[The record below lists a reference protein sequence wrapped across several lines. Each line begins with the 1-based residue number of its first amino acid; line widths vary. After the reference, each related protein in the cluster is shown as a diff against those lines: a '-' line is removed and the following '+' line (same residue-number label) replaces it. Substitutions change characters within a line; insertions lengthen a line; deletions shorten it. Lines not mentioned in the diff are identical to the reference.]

1 MKSLPKIPPLAA
13 LTIALLT
20 ACGSVQDTV
29 PTTTVVTQPNIS
41 KIITPVTPA
50 IPEKPSTDAPSTDT
64 PSTDTPSTDTP
75 STDAPNTGITP
86 ETVQSKTVTVINDPT
101 TLEQGIT
108 RGSQSLQVQSVGR
121 LGAKAFIANPWNFEL
136 VANVAPPTTPNGV
149 LVRATHVTFN
159 SKYAI
164 VTYNREG
171 ATFAGALEVYDI
183 SNASHPVRISQ
194 ALFDDMDAN
203 VVSSPDED
211 LTGITNGRLYV
222 GGARKIAGTGHVRPA
237 VLSEFSI
244 TNGLLGP
251 SVKSIELDG
260 YSTNSIARYGPL
272 VMTSSGNADCDSP
285 TDPLRGGT
293 AVTRTK
299 IFETGS
305 PLEGLK
311 LKTFCRSQAVAVHHA
326 GPTETSYLAALEA
339 GENAKLHVYDMI
351 VAYKSKPSRLL
362 TTTMRTIDL
371 GSVTPVDNKNSMAI
385 NRGLVWIAAGDAGVK
400 AFNLGTFSSTP
411 AYTLFADDVPD
422 VTANSISIDG
432 DTAYVAYGEAG
443 VYVAKI
449 PQCNDPTKL
458 VATQVNCSTSGL
470 PLENKVLDWYG
481 KFSNVGGSANFA
493 AAKNGL
499 VFVAGGQGGLRI
511 IRKLP

>member
-20 ACGSVQDTV
+20 ACGSLQDTV
-29 PTTTVVTQPNIS
+29 PITRVITKPNNTN
-41 KIITPVTPA
+41 IITPVTPA
-50 IPEKPSTDAPSTDT
+50 NPETTRIETPSTEAPSTEA
-64 PSTDTPSTDTP
+64 PS
-75 STDAPNTGITP
+75 TGITP
-86 ETVQSKTVTVINDPT
+86 ETVQSKTVSVNNDPA

-108 RGSQSLQVQSVGR
+108 RGTQTLQMQNVGG
-121 LGAKAFIANPWNFEL
+121 LGTKAFIANPWNFEL
-136 VANVAPPTTPNGV
+136 VANVAPPITPNGV
-149 LVRATHVTFN
+149 QVRATHVTFN

-183 SNASHPVRISQ
+183 SDSSHPVRISQ

-211 LTGITNGRLYV
+211 LTGITTGRLYV

-237 VLSEFSI
+237 VLSEFGI
-244 TNGLLGP
+244 TNGLLGTN
-251 SVKSIELDG
+251 VKSIELDG

-272 VMTSSGNADCDSP
+272 VMTSSGNADCDNPS
-285 TDPLRGGT
+285 DPLRGGT
-293 AVTRTK
+293 AVTRTQ

-305 PLEGLK
+305 PLENLK
-311 LKTFCRSQAVAVHHA
+311 LKTFCQSQAVAVHHA

-362 TTTMRTIDL
+362 TTLQRTIDL

-385 NRGLVWIAAGDAGVK
+385 NRGLVWIAGGDAGVK
-400 AFNLGTFSSTP
+400 AFNLGSFSSIP
-411 AYTLFADDVPD
+411 AYTLIADDVPD

-458 VATQVNCSTSGL
+458 ATTAVNTQANCNASGL

-481 KFSNVGGSANFA
+481 KFDNVGGSANFA

-499 VFVAGGQGGLRI
+499 IFVAGGQGGLRI